1 VDLWECALGFMDA
14 QVLLSAEERGV
25 FESLAS
31 GPRYMAEVAE
41 DTGLPEG
48 STARLLAAL
57 CALDIVQ
64 RHPDGRF
71 ANGPEAA
78 EQLVRSSPGYIGAL
92 FHHVKHVLYPT
103 WQYFTE
109 ALEKQAPQ
117 WERALGEEALT
128 EGAPHA
134 NPQAHRKFVEG
145 MHAIS
150 YEAAVEFAS
159 YAAELQDVG
168 SVVDVGGASG
178 AFVIA
183 LAERFPALRGT
194 VLDLPLVKPMAEAFL
209 RQHQVSDRVNFHAAD
224 FWEDPIP
231 PGADAYALGFIL
243 HDWGTEG
250 GSLLLQ
256 KIADAAPAGG
266 LLIIGEYVLNND
278 KTGPLFVV
286 RSDLNMLVVAQGRER
301 TALEYSEWIH
311 RFGFALQ
318 QIYQTSKGKHF
329 LIARRA

>member
-14 QVLLSAEERGV
+14 QVLLTAAERGV
-25 FESLAS
+25 FESLAA
-31 GPRYMAEVAE
+31 GPRYTAEIAA
-41 DTGLPEG
+41 DTGLPEE

-64 RHPDGRF
+64 QRPDGRF
-71 ANGPEAA
+71 ANGPAAA
-78 EQLVRSSPGYIGAL
+78 EQLVRGSPGYIGSL

-109 ALEKQAPQ
+109 ALEEQAPQ
-117 WERALGEEALT
+117 RGRAFGEGALMAC
-128 EGAPHA
+128 APHA
-134 NPQAHRKFVEG
+134 SPQAHRTFVEG
-145 MHAIS
+145 MHAIT

-159 YAAELQDVG
+159 AAAELQDIG

-194 VLDLPLVKPMAEAFL
+194 VLDLPPVKPMAEAFL
-209 RQHQVSDRVNFHAAD
+209 RQHQVGDRVHFHAAD

-243 HDWGTEG
+243 HDWDTDG

-256 KIADAAPAGG
+256 KIAEAAPPGG
-266 LLIIGEYVLNND
+266 LLIIGEYVLNDD

-286 RSDLNMLVVAQGRER
+286 RSDLNMLVVARGCER
-301 TALEYSEWIH
+301 TAPEYGAWVRSC
-311 RFGFALQ
+311 GFVLQ